1 MDIALTALAALGYA
15 LSFVLL
21 WVVVL
26 WVMAYATG
34 WRRLMG
40 VYPSR
45 PLQFPTCWNGQHLT
59 LRKWGGY
66 NGVVIACADGEAVTF
81 DLPRLFRIG
90 HAPIT
95 IPWHEITVVATKKR
109 SVTFQTQRAPTVSI
123 AISRDLAAKF
133 DEVSNGR
140 FSNQPIIFPD

>member
-1 MDIALTALAALGYA
+1 MMDIALAALGYA
-15 LSFVLL
+15 LWFVFL
-21 WVVVL
+21 WVVTI
-26 WVMAYATG
+26 WIMAYATG
-34 WRRLMG
+34 WRRLAA
-40 VYPSR
+40 VYGKR
-45 PLQFPTCWNGQHLT
+45 PLQFPICWQGQHLT

-66 NGVVIACADGEAVTF
+66 NGIIIVCADGEAVTF

-95 IPWHEITVVATKKR
+95 IPWHEITVVATQKR
-109 SVTFQTQRAPTVSI
+109 SVKFQTQRAPTVSI

-140 FSNQPIIFPD
+140 FLN